1 MEQILIVDED
11 VNHRKLVKNQLTK
24 AGYQVS
30 TKSYIEDVERRKLGE
45 YDLILTEL
53 TETSCDEYGF
63 ITKLKETVTCPVI
76 ICSARAN
83 ESVIVNSLLAGADD
97 YIAKPFRMPELTA
110 RIKVALQKNAS
121 REKKEDVIS
130 GMVFNSADN
139 SIIAKEGEIC
149 MTRNEFRLCRILA
162 KNQSMTFSKESLYE
176 YIYEVDADTQ
186 LRTITEYI
194 YSVRKKFKEIQINP
208 IKTVWGMGYR
218 WAYVDSS
225 LQID

>member
-11 VNHRKLVKNQLTK
+11 VNNRKLVKNQLIK

-30 TKSYIEDVERRKLGE
+30 TKSFIEDVERRKLGE
-45 YDLILTEL
+45 YDLILTEVM
-53 TETSCDEYGF
+53 ETSRDAYGF
-63 ITKLKETVTCPVI
+63 ITKLKETAACPVI
-76 ICSARAN
+76 ICSAHAN

-110 RIKVALQKNAS
+110 RIKVALQKNAP
-121 REKKEDVIS
+121 RAKEEDVIS

-162 KNQSMTFSKESLYE
+162 KNRSMTFSKESLYE

-194 YSVRKKFKEIQINP
+194 YSVRKKFREIQINP

>member
-1 MEQILIVDED
+1 M
-11 VNHRKLVKNQLTK
+11 
-24 AGYQVS
+24 
-30 TKSYIEDVERRKLGE
+30 
-45 YDLILTEL
+45 
-53 TETSCDEYGF
+53 
-63 ITKLKETVTCPVI
+63 
-76 ICSARAN
+76 
-83 ESVIVNSLLAGADD
+83 
-97 YIAKPFRMPELTA
+97 TA
-110 RIKVALQKNAS
+110 RIKVALQKNAP
-121 REKKEDVIS
+121 RAKGEDVIS

-162 KNQSMTFSKESLYE
+162 KNRSMTFSKESLYE

-194 YSVRKKFKEIQINP
+194 YSVRKKFKEIQIDP